1 MKPSVLVRGACAAL
15 LVSAGLAGCAN
26 YGGAAGQQ
34 LFDATL
40 SGAQEV
46 PPATTAGSGQANV
59 RYNPATTML
68 SWSVTHTGLSGP
80 VTAAHIH
87 GPAGPGQ
94 NAGVVIPF
102 TNVGAATI
110 AGEARLTPEQL
121 GQLTSGQ
128 WYVNLHT
135 AANPGGEIRGQLRP
149 NR

>member
-1 MKPSVLVRGACAAL
+1 M
-15 LVSAGLAGCAN
+15 
-26 YGGAAGQQ
+26 
-34 LFDATL
+34 
-40 SGAQEV
+40 
-46 PPATTAGSGQANV
+46 

-68 SWSVTHTGLSGP
+68 SWSVTHSGLSGP

-87 GPAGPGQ
+87 GPAGPGERGGGHSLHQ
-94 NAGVVIPF
+94 RRRR
-102 TNVGAATI
+102 TI
-110 AGEARLTPEQL
+110 TGEARLTPEQL